1 MSIGYSF
8 IFAPITS
15 QMITIPITFS
25 YAAIAGRF
33 ELVAQMAGP

>member
-8 IFAPITS
+8 IFAPTPS
-15 QMITIPITFS
+15 QMLIIPITFS
-25 YAAIAGRF
+25 YAAMERF